1 MTTIRKC
8 QNCHGSG
15 VRVWPQSRRATRTGE
30 RLEQMPP
37 QVTPCGACSGRG
49 TVRTALIGAAL
60 LLAAVLTGC
69 GVDTDGGINPQL
81 EQKPAAVTSTAPA
94 PVVETSEPVVD
105 EAAIR
110 ETAFLA
116 TVRGKYPIT
125 EGLSDE
131 TLIALATA
139 ACGAFDRG
147 ATRAEVMVLAVEQ
160 GGEYS
165 NVIAYA
171 VGAGVAAYCPEHK
184 ALF

>member
-1 MTTIRKC
+1 MRHTT
-8 QNCHGSG
+8 
-15 VRVWPQSRRATRTGE
+15 
-30 RLEQMPP
+30 
-37 QVTPCGACSGRG
+37 
-49 TVRTALIGAAL
+49 IGAAAVL
-60 LLAAVLTGC
+60 AAAVLTGC
-69 GVDTDGGINPQL
+69 GVATEPSAGVVA
-81 EQKPAAVTSTAPA
+81 PAPAVTSTAPA
-94 PVVETSEPVVD
+94 PVVETSEPAVD

-116 TVRGKYPIT
+116 TVRGKYPIA
-125 EGLSDE
+125 EGLPDS
-131 TLIALATA
+131 TLISLATA

-147 ATRAEVMVLAVEQ
+147 ASRAEVLAMTVQQ